1 MKRSLVFGGVALLVI
16 LCFLACEAQ
25 MKNVETVKEVDLQRY
40 AGTWY
45 EIARFPHRFEK
56 RLVGV
61 TATYTLR
68 PDGKIDVLNQGYRD
82 SLQGKLSTARAVA
95 KIPNPDQ
102 PGRLKVFFFPLFGA
116 DYSIL
121 ELDRENYQYV
131 LVGSSS
137 PGYLWILSRTPQMA
151 PEVYE
156 MLVAKARQRGYDV
169 SKLQR
174 VEQPAE

>member
-1 MKRSLVFGGVALLVI
+1 M
-16 LCFLACEAQ
+16 
-25 MKNVETVKEVDLQRY
+25 ETVKEVDLQRY

>member
-1 MKRSLVFGGVALLVI
+1 
-16 LCFLACEAQ
+16 
-25 MKNVETVKEVDLQRY
+25 MKNMETVKEVNLQRY

-68 PDGKIDVLNQGYRD
+68 SDGKIDVLNQGYRD
-82 SLQGKLSTARAVA
+82 SLQGKLSKARAVA
-95 KIPNPDQ
+95 KIPNPEQ

-116 DYSIL
+116 DYFIL
-121 ELDRENYQYV
+121 ELDQENYQYV

-151 PEVYE
+151 PEIYE
-156 MLVAKARQRGYDV
+156 MLVAKARQLGYDV
-169 SKLQR
+169 SKLQL